1 MFKKLLAGIFT
12 MGFASF
18 VMANASFKA
27 DPAASQIRWLGK
39 KVTGQHDGTIGLKS
53 GELKIADNNISGGKF
68 EIDMNS
74 MTCTDIKDPKTNGD
88 LLGHLKSD
96 DFFGTAKFP
105 TATFEIKSS
114 KALPKPDA
122 QGNTHEI
129 TGDLTIKGVTKPNTF
144 PAKVEIKG
152 NNVVAMGTVKVDR
165 TAYGV
170 KYNSGKFFPNIGD
183 KMINDEFTIDLKIA
197 AVAPAAKK

>member
-1 MFKKLLAGIFT
+1 MRTIEEQAEHMLRIMTVDMSIDFWQTQQCAI
-12 MGFASF
+12 
-18 VMANASFKA
+18 KA
-27 DPAASQIRWLGK
+27 CEEIIETIRVFG
-39 KVTGQHDGTIGLKS
+39 
-53 GELKIADNNISGGKF
+53 DN
-68 EIDMNS
+68 
-74 MTCTDIKDPKTNGD
+74 
-88 LLGHLKSD
+88 
-96 DFFGTAKFP
+96 
-105 TATFEIKSS
+105 EIKSS